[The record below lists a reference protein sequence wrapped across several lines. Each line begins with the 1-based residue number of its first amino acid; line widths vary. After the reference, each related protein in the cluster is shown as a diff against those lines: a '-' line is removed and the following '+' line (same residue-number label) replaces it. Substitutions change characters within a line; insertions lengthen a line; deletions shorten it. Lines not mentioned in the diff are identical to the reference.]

1 MWIAAIQNM
10 SLVPKKVQVITPN
23 QTQEERGF
31 VGIEYQKMD
40 FNVRAKAGSML
51 PENKQ
56 YVENKILQLA
66 QMGLIQDPEFILD
79 NVDLPGKE
87 VLLQKMRGQ
96 RAMDEEAQQRQQ
108 TPMSEEELAQLG
120 GNEDEIFRRMQEN
133 PELAQRLENMSA
145 QGEI

>member
-1 MWIAAIQNM
+1 
-10 SLVPKKVQVITPN
+10 
-23 QTQEERGF
+23 
-31 VGIEYQKMD
+31 MD
-40 FNVRAKAGSML
+40 FNVRSKAVSML

-96 RAMDEEAQQRQQ
+96 RAMDEEAQQRMQ